1 MNSDNEKYFLYF
13 HRSILSRYRASPNL
27 YSLEEDDMGGSL
39 NNYNDKKSKNHYEV
53 RFAFRRLSDRQICV
67 AAFGPDLQRL
77 SNKEK
82 YIWYGE
88 QIEKPKFAKRDP
100 DFKRW
105 VERYLEASWSV
116 EDGPIPKIE
125 REVKLLRSLTRQK
138 LGIPLF
144 RSEWNP
150 LIKYPVAEN
159 SEAYRDAHLELYRL
173 LIDGMDSAAIVAIA
187 ARIQKEVQDPNKTL
201 LALKTILPVDI
212 AGKVHKPLNNCR
224 EVRNKK
230 HGIPSKK
237 IESFP
242 AFNIFNKD
250 VINIAGGLN
259 LLCTWLESILGI
271 KAETCLKREQS
282 MSTSFPKLAGPPKPE
297 FKLGTIKQAEGKI
310 ITHIEFG
317 EEEPHPEVHQ
327 GEAIILHFTDGTAM
341 TIRVGSNAGNLV
353 GYRRKLKVSDFSTDL
368 MIFWAPSIETS

>member
-1 MNSDNEKYFLYF
+1 MWKDKMNSDNEKYFLYF

-39 NNYNDKKSKNHYEV
+39 NNYNDKKSKSHYEV

-88 QIEKPKFAKRDP
+88 QIEIPKFAKRDP

-105 VERYLEASWSV
+105 VERYLEASWNV

-138 LGIPLF
+138 LGVPLF

-187 ARIQKEVQDPNKTL
+187 ARMQKEVQDPNKTL
-201 LALKTILPVDI
+201 LALKTILPADI
-212 AGKVHKPLNNCR
+212 ASKVHNPLNNCR

-242 AFNIFNKD
+242 AFDTFNKD
-250 VINIAGGLN
+250 IINIAGGLN

-271 KAETCLKREQS
+271 KAEICLKREQS
-282 MSTSFPKLAGPPKPE
+282 MSTSFPKLVGPPKPE
-297 FKLGTIKQAEGKI
+297 FKLGEIKQAEGKI
-310 ITHIEFG
+310 ISHIEFG
-317 EEEPHPEVHQ
+317 EEEPHPQVHQ
-327 GEAIILHFTDGTAM
+327 GEAIILDP
-341 TIRVGSNAGNLV
+341 IR
-353 GYRRKLKVSDFSTDL
+353 K
-368 MIFWAPSIETS
+368 